1 MAKYNYERGELF
13 MKKRAL
19 SLILSLAVMM
29 SFCSIGA
36 SASGSGAKYSY
47 TDSVTTTLSK
57 SGSNLT
63 GKVDVQGYM
72 GITTKIEI
80 KQYLEKHFFGSIWL
94 PVDNGSQT
102 TNSYA
107 ASYSKNYGTQTSGTY
122 HIYTEVMVYSGS
134 NYETITQTST
144 EKTI

>member
-1 MAKYNYERGELF
+1 